1 MVTQLSKSE
10 EKWAKYKIQHE
21 QLAQV
26 VHHQILVL
34 ECKASKAQRLK
45 RTATK
50 IENDKNPFLKL

>member
-1 MVTQLSKSE
+1 MGKLQNSTSTTRR
-10 EKWAKYKIQHE
+10 